1 MPAPLKV
8 SLSRELHEFVK
19 SQSGDGT
26 PFATADEYVSAL
38 IAEERDKQDAAQ
50 FRRAVLEGYQDILA
64 GRVTEY
70 KGDIRDVI
78 RRVKKRDAGL
88 ITPQAPLI

>member
-8 SLSRELHEFVK
+8 PLPDELHEFVK

-38 IAEERDKQDAAQ
+38 IREERDKQDAAN
-50 FRRAVLEGYQDILA
+50 FRRAVLEGYQDILE
-64 GRVTEY
+64 GRVIEY
-70 KGDIRDVI
+70 KGDIMDVI
-78 RRVKKRDAGL
+78 RRVKKRSA
-88 ITPQAPLI
+88 TP